1 MIEFEKT
8 ILHILDSE
16 HNTLI
21 NSDEC
26 MRDMSVEIE
35 KMLQTKTSKV
45 FASSAK
51 KKCEFKEGGH
61 IALYLNEYKE
71 SKTTFEE
78 MSQKIAQ
85 FIFDAKMKYGLFD
98 ATDLIVSEVLF
109 ESRRYIVAIENAYSE
124 GVTHNLVQKDEHI
137 TNEVIPYRTLL
148 SLNLVKNDRAFIVE
162 LSDMSVSSVE
172 SKVEI
177 EADKVN
183 FYASIVLES
192 ESTPSYSEALSS
204 ISKTVAKL
212 GDKFEIDEMDLIPKM
227 KGIIND
233 SVAAQTPIKVQEV
246 GTLLFADKPLAQ
258 NEFQEEMRTQGISK
272 DIEVEFVKSSKR
284 DKMQKIK
291 TDKGI
296 EINIPVDYMNSK
308 EFVEFQTQS
317 DGTISI
323 QLKNINHISSK

>member
-1 MIEFEKT
+1 
-8 ILHILDSE
+8 
-16 HNTLI
+16 
-21 NSDEC
+21 
-26 MRDMSVEIE
+26 IE

-61 IALYLNEYKE
+61 ITLYLNEYKE

-148 SLNLVKNDRAFIVE
+148 SLNLVKNDRAFIIE
-162 LSDMSVSSVE
+162 LSDMSVFSIE

-308 EFVEFQTQS
+308 ELVEFQTQS